1 MIQNDRPGVVPVPRL
16 EDDDRRDGEHPERTQ
31 ENRQRR
37 ARTFCPVGG
46 SDAGID
52 FFLQAFEFVAQVDR
66 GLVTTFGVLG
76 QGPAEDAARELDYTP
91 NWMEDLLF
99 GVGEEIVEDIL
110 ENDLI
115 GDETA
120 DDLLDDYEDHVEH
133 WVEEIFG
140 DY

>member
-1 MIQNDRPGVVPVPRL
+1 MDDYQDLIEEWAEEIFSRTPESPAVNLVELLPRFESIENVFRTLGVWDDASFL
-16 EDDDRRDGEHPERTQ
+16 MDED
-31 ENRQRR
+31 
-37 ARTFCPVGG
+37 
-46 SDAGID
+46 
-52 FFLQAFEFVAQVDR
+52 
-66 GLVTTFGVLG
+66 GLS
-76 QGPAEDAARELDYTP
+76 AEDAARELDYTP

-99 GVGEEIVEDIL
+99 SVGEGIVDETL

-120 DDLLDDYEDHVEH
+120 DDLLDNYEDHVQH